1 MLSSISVFA
10 SVLAV
15 AMKQPFE
22 NGLPEGQAN
31 PFASPTSM
39 AVAKSDPAAEMIQ
52 SLAQYSRVRRS
63 LQLIYYS
70 IATLAGMLVL
80 LLLVWHVILL
90 IVVLVGGGIMPF
102 DVFNNDRANRTNL
115 LSDNAQLLLGLVWGL
130 ATFGIALTVLLKSL
144 AMLTIGIEELE
155 VKPDACHT

>member
-1 MLSSISVFA
+1 
-10 SVLAV
+10 
-15 AMKQPFE
+15 
-22 NGLPEGQAN
+22 
-31 PFASPTSM
+31 M

-80 LLLVWHVILL
+80 LLLVWYVILL
-90 IVVLVGGGIMPF
+90 IVVLVGGGIMSF

-115 LSDNAQLLLGLVWGL
+115 LSDNAQLLLGLVWGF

-155 VKPDACHT
+155 LKPDARHT